1 MKDLRGTLPYMS
13 PELVADPDG
22 VTEKADVWSLGIVL
36 WEMAVRKPP
45 HATLAPQDIVRGLM
59 AGSPLTPEVPS
70 WVEPEWRH
78 LMEAAWDPVPSRRP
92 SFRELGE
99 QLRRIVEQCD
109 AEEEEAA
116 EKARAA
122 ASEAAA
128 AAAAAA
134 AARG

>member
-1 MKDLRGTLPYMS
+1 MS

-45 HATLAPQDIVRGLM
+45 HATLTPQDIVRGLM
-59 AGSPLTPEVPS
+59 GPGHPLTPAVPA
-70 WVEPEWRH
+70 WVEPEWRG
-78 LMEAAWDPVPSRRP
+78 LMEATWDPVPSRRP

-109 AEEEEAA
+109 AEEA
-116 EKARAA
+116 E
-122 ASEAAA
+122 EAAA
-128 AAAAAA
+128 AAAANAA
-134 AARG
+134 AAVARG

>member
-1 MKDLRGTLPYMS
+1 MS

-22 VTEKADVWSLGIVL
+22 VTEKADVWSLGVVL

-45 HATLAPQDIVRGLM
+45 HATLTQQDIVRGLM
-59 AGSPLTPEVPS
+59 GGSPLTPVVPD

-78 LMEAAWDPVPSRRP
+78 LMEASWDPVPSRRP

-109 AEEEEAA
+109 ADEE
-116 EKARAA
+116 EKAR
-122 ASEAAA
+122 AAA

-134 AARG
+134 AGEAAAAPAGRG

>member
-1 MKDLRGTLPYMS
+1 MS

-22 VTEKADVWSLGIVL
+22 VTEKADVWSLGVVL

-59 AGSPLTPEVPS
+59 RGSPLTPAIPA

-78 LMEAAWDPVPSRRP
+78 LMEASWDPVPARRP

-109 AEEEEAA
+109 AEEEQE
-116 EKARAA
+116 R
-122 ASEAAA
+122 AAA
-128 AAAAAA
+128 AAANAAAAAANAAAA

>member
-1 MKDLRGTLPYMS
+1 M
-13 PELVADPDG
+13 
-22 VTEKADVWSLGIVL
+22 WSLGIVL